1 MTPSLFP
8 IDPEVFTTL
17 TSKHPVRILGLMI
30 SMLLA
35 LLVLAPGARAESDYE
50 TVLDQLG
57 RLQALA
63 NQFVADQS
71 PDTDPIELTLSYTR
85 TGDYNTALW
94 QLAAGVRDP
103 AFEQYVA
110 DQDGDLVNLQGL
122 NTVTLPNGQGIDF
135 GHLLAGMNLVYKGMP
150 ITGSWG
156 GDCMQL
162 AQTYNGQASDAAGY
176 MEAMSAT
183 FNMADDGSNS
193 VFGDQD
199 LRADLDSVVVGAQ
212 LTKDSDIA
220 GLLRDYYADLSDY
233 DRASQ
238 FIALSFGTVDT
249 GATDTFR
256 QTVYNTLV
264 SDTGMQLL
272 LYMNGLWTVDGW
284 TLAAEYEQPMQG
296 ACFLF
301 ADYLSQTVNG
311 EKIKSSSST
320 RMVTL
325 ADEALAQAL
334 ETLGDSDAAQA
345 ALAAAQSGAETVSSG
360 SDAVVDSA
368 TQTLRSLDVSVLR
381 IILTVVC
388 ALGALGTVCFGVL
401 TILGTRRK

>member
-1 MTPSLFP
+1 
-8 IDPEVFTTL
+8 
-17 TSKHPVRILGLMI
+17 
-30 SMLLA
+30 MLLA
-35 LLVLAPGARAESDYE
+35 LLVLAPGARAEGDYE

-71 PDTDPIELTLSYTR
+71 PDADPIELTLSYTR

-110 DQDGDLVNLQGL
+110 NQDGDLVNLQGL
-122 NTVTLPNGQGIDF
+122 TTVTLPNGEGIDF

-162 AQTYNGQASDAAGY
+162 AQTYNGQAGDAAGY
-176 MEAMSAT
+176 AQLMSAT
-183 FNMADDGSNS
+183 FNMEDDGSNS
-193 VFGDQD
+193 VFGSQD

-220 GLLRDYYADLSDY
+220 GLLRDYYAELTDY

-238 FIALSFGTVDT
+238 FIGLSFGTVDT
-249 GATDTFR
+249 GSTDTFR

-272 LYMNGLWTVDGW
+272 LYMNGMWTVDGW
-284 TLAAEYEQPMQG
+284 TLSADYESALQG
-296 ACFLF
+296 ACYVF

-334 ETLGDSDAAQA
+334 EALGDSDAAQA

-368 TQTLRSLDVSVLR
+368 TQTLRSLNVSVLR
-381 IILTVVC
+381 MILTVVC
-388 ALGALGTVCFGVL
+388 ALGALGTVCFGLL
-401 TILGTRRK
+401 TILGSRRK